1 MALITLQTEHFRNLA
16 AKPVTFSPAFNLI
29 YGANGGGK
37 TSLLEAIGYL
47 GIGRSFRVSRHQAVV
62 QHLQQRFTVF
72 GGLDA
77 GTLDGGGS
85 NSGVTSSGVS
95 NPYAGNSDALNFG
108 IPNSESKTAPEAG
121 ASSYAHRL
129 GISRDVGLKETVL
142 RVDGEPVRNLSALAR
157 HLPVSVID
165 PGVFDIVAGGPGKRR
180 QFLDWSVFHVEPSFG
195 GAWQQCQRV
204 ISQRNQTLRNGR
216 IDETLMR
223 AWDAQYDLLS
233 NRVTD
238 ARLAAFA
245 LFKEAF
251 WLLLGETDAA
261 WANELKLEF
270 YPGWDHAQPLLE
282 VLVSH
287 RDQERRVG
295 HTLYGPNRADIRLK
309 IQGRPVAEI
318 LSRGQQK
325 TLVILMKIAQG
336 MVLRPLGK
344 QVTFLLDDINAEL
357 DRQHRQMLAEK
368 LRLLQCQV
376 FITSIEQQTPDTL
389 WPGTTTPDFKM
400 FHVEHGQVTEEH

>member
-16 AKPVTFSPAFNLI
+16 AKAVTFSPAFNLI
-29 YGANGGGK
+29 YGANGSGK
-37 TSLLEAIGYL
+37 TSFLEAIGYL
-47 GIGRSFRVSRHQAVV
+47 GLGRSFRVSRHQAVV
-62 QHLQQRFTVF
+62 QHQQQRFTVF

-77 GTLDGGGS
+77 GTLD
-85 NSGVTSSGVS
+85 SSGIPS
-95 NPYAGNSDALNFG
+95 GTLNSSSTLKSGWNPTVDA
-108 IPNSESKTAPEAG
+108 A

-129 GISRDVGLKETVL
+129 GISRDVALKETVL
-142 RVDGEPVRNLSALAR
+142 RVDGEAVRNLSALAR

-180 QFLDWSVFHVEPSFG
+180 QFLDWSVFHVEPSFA

-216 IDETLMR
+216 IDESLMR
-223 AWDAQYDLLS
+223 AWNTQYEVLS

-238 ARLAAFA
+238 ARLAAFS

-251 WLLLGETDAA
+251 WQLLGETDAA
-261 WANELKLEF
+261 WANQLKLEF
-270 YPGWDHAQPLLE
+270 YSGWDQTLPLSE
-282 VLVSH
+282 VLEAH
-287 RDQERRVG
+287 REQERRMG

-357 DRQHRQMLAEK
+357 DSQNRQMLAEK
-368 LRLLQCQV
+368 LRSLQCQV
-376 FITSIEQQTPDTL
+376 FITSIEQQAADSL